1 MSKICKSC
9 GEYYDGEYCTK
20 CGYGNKSI
28 KVKSVDKYKKRS
40 SKGRVNNS
48 SIYDEKKNHAAVKK
62 NTNKNILIFT
72 IIKSIIEMYKKR
84 TIGS

>member
-48 SIYDEKKNHAAVKK
+48 SIYDSSILNGVI
-62 NTNKNILIFT
+62 ILIRA
-72 IIKSIIEMYKKR
+72 E
-84 TIGS
+84 GE